1 MAGIE
6 ASTLLMGGGLAG
18 AFAAAFLHAGLPTH
32 WLPFVLV
39 GRGQGWSAARILGVT
54 AVAAT
59 AHIASTALIGSLIAL
74 IGVALDHLIDGLLPM
89 LTAALLFG
97 FGLVY
102 LWRGLRARR
111 DRLAEAGPGA
121 GAGDRPGPRR
131 VSDLAAMAGLIGMM
145 VLSPGEVLL
154 PLYLQA
160 GAAGAQAIVLLT
172 VALWLG
178 TLAGM
183 VAFTALALGGVS
195 ALRLER
201 LARHEALVLGVA
213 LIALAAFVLLHHP

>member
-18 AFAAAFLHAGLPTH
+18 AFAAALLHAGLPTH

-89 LTAALLFG
+89 LTAALLAG

-102 LWRGLRARR
+102 LWRGLGARR
-111 DRLAEAGPGA
+111 KRRVEADA